1 MNEFIFATVLAASSL
16 AANAQASALTRS
28 LSTSEPVPPRDVL
41 WRHHREWE
49 PDQYRNQYASLPPPD
64 GPERYTPAVRALALF

>member
-41 WRHHREWE
+41 WRHHRDSE
-49 PDQYRNQYASLPPPD
+49 PDEFRNQHASLRPPD
-64 GPERYTPAVRALALF
+64 GPEGYTPAVRALVLI